1 MQVRFDEV
9 TKEFYG
15 KSGTV
20 TAVDHLSL
28 EIGSG
33 KLVGF
38 LGPSGCGKS
47 TSLFMIAGIHPLTSG
62 RILFDGEDIT
72 DLLPEK
78 RGVGMV
84 FQNYALYP
92 HLTVRQN
99 IEFPLVNSKE
109 MKKRLKEELAARNTE
124 TGASMRLK
132 EYTAERVLEAA
143 RLVEI
148 TEYLDRKPSELSGGQ
163 QQRVAIARAIVKQPS
178 ILLLD
183 EPLSNLDA
191 RLRVQTR
198 EEIRKI
204 QRKTGITTVFVTHD
218 QEEALNICDEIAIMK
233 LGVLQQYGA
242 PQEVYDHPANLFVA
256 EFLGGTK
263 INLLPGKVENGVLTA
278 CGFVFREGVVCSDGE
293 YTVGIR
299 PENILSCAKDESGK
313 PVATVVRLTRLGGAT
328 TVEAAFPEGE
338 TLRLMKEN
346 GSTIKIGDSIG
357 LTFLPDSICLFN
369 AEGEKVWQG

>member
-1 MQVRFDEV
+1 MQVRFDTV

-15 KSGTV
+15 KCGCV
-20 TAVDHLSL
+20 TAVDHLNL

-62 RILFDGEDIT
+62 RILFDGKDISG
-72 DLLPEK
+72 LSPEK

-99 IEFPLVNSKE
+99 IEFPLVNSNE
-109 MKKRLKEELAARNTE
+109 MKKRLKTELAERNAE
-124 TGASMRLK
+124 TGAQMRFK
-132 EYTAERVLEAA
+132 EYVAERVLDAA

-148 TEYLDRKPSELSGGQ
+148 TEYLERKPAELSGGQ

-233 LGVLQQYGA
+233 LGILQQYGA
-242 PQEVYDHPANLFVA
+242 PQEVYDSPANLFVA

-263 INLLPGKVENGVLTA
+263 INLLSCKVESGVLSA
-278 CGFVFREGVVCSDGE
+278 CGFAFRKSIDCPDGD
-293 YTVGIR
+293 YTVGVR
-299 PENILSCAKDESGK
+299 PENILICANDSSET

-338 TLRLMKEN
+338 VLRLMKES
-346 GSTIKIGDSIG
+346 GSSIKIGDQIG
-357 LTFLPDSICLFN
+357 LSFLPGSICLFD
-369 AEGEKVWQG
+369 AEGGKVWQG